1 MKCLGIIG
9 AMLLLAVASQ
19 TAFTEEN
26 TTQVSTISIV
36 NAPTPAPPRPGDKT
50 GTLTIAQQPSEEA
63 FVAPAPPPP
72 EEPKP
77 WKIPQP
83 CLLQKLGIDMSGWVQ
98 QGITFNAWNPVD
110 RFNGPVY
117 TNDRSG
123 EYMLNQAWLA
133 FVRPTKTDGDGWDIG
148 GRIDV
153 VYGEDWRYGQCEGL
167 ETTFDDPNSF
177 YGLILPQFYLEVAY
191 NDLTV
196 KMGHFATM
204 TSLEKIPAP
213 MNFFYSHSYL
223 MGGYYDPLLVTGLQ
237 AEYKISERLT
247 AVGGFNRGWMNFEN
261 DEGTLNFLGGIRWTN
276 DDKKST
282 LSAMVI
288 AGPTMTFA
296 GFHDVD
302 NFIVVYTRKFTD
314 RFWSGTQVTV
324 GRENDGSVVDPG
336 QDDSWYG
343 FEQIFTYKLNNPKW
357 EAGLRYEWVQDN
369 GGSRVGGIGNIL
381 GTGRGWTGKPGFA
394 GALSDLSLGL
404 NYHAN
409 LNCVLRPEIRWD
421 WYNGDPNPAG
431 QLPFNTF
438 NNRSQFTAAMDL
450 IVTF

>member
-1 MKCLGIIG
+1 MKCLEIVG
-9 AMLLLAVASQ
+9 AMLLVAIALQLAYA
-19 TAFTEEN
+19 EEN
-26 TTQVSTISIV
+26 TTQGSTSVAV
-36 NAPTPAPPRPGDKT
+36 NTPTLAPPKTPAPV
-50 GTLTIAQQPSEEA
+50 ASQESSEAA
-63 FVAPAPPPP
+63 FVAPASEPAA
-72 EEPKP
+72 EPKP

-83 CLLQKLGIDMSGWVQ
+83 AVLQKLGIDMSGWVQ
-98 QGITFNAWNPVD
+98 QGITFNAWNPAD
-110 RFNGPVY
+110 RFNGPIF

-133 FVRPTKTDGDGWDIG
+133 FVRPTKTDGDGFDIG
-148 GRIDV
+148 GRVDV
-153 VYGEDWRYGQCEGL
+153 VYGEDWRFGQCSGL

-196 KMGHFATM
+196 KMGHFATL
-204 TSLEKIPAP
+204 TSLEVVPAP
-213 MNFFYSHSYL
+213 MNFFYSHTYL

-237 AEYKISERLT
+237 AEYKLNEHLT
-247 AVGGFNRGWMNFEN
+247 AVGGFNRGWQAFEN
-261 DEGTLNFLGGIRWTN
+261 PEGTLNFLGGVKWKN

-282 LSAMVI
+282 FSAMVM

-302 NFIVVYTRKFTD
+302 NVILVYTRKFTD
-314 RFWSGTQVTV
+314 RFSSGTQVTV
-324 GRENDGSVVDPG
+324 GRENDGSVVNPG
-336 QDDSWYG
+336 EDDSWYG

-369 GGSRVGGIGNIL
+369 GGSRVAGIGNVL
-381 GTGRGWTGKPGFA
+381 GTGRGWTGAPGFA
-394 GALSDLSLGL
+394 GAFSDLSLGL

-409 LNCVLRPEIRWD
+409 LNCVLRPELRWD
-421 WYNGDPNPAG
+421 WYNGNANPAG
-431 QLPFNTF
+431 QLPFNDF

>member
-1 MKCLGIIG
+1 MKCLEIVGT
-9 AMLLLAVASQ
+9 MLLFAIASQMAYAEENATQGSTTLAVKTPTLAPPPPSVKTPAPVASQ
-19 TAFTEEN
+19 E
-26 TTQVSTISIV
+26 S
-36 NAPTPAPPRPGDKT
+36 
-50 GTLTIAQQPSEEA
+50 SEAA
-63 FVAPAPPPP
+63 FVAPAAQPDP
-72 EEPKP
+72 EPKP
-77 WKIPQP
+77 WKLPQP
-83 CLLQKLGIDMSGWVQ
+83 SILQKLGIDMSGWVQ
-98 QGITFNAWNPVD
+98 QGITFNAWNPTD

-237 AEYKISERLT
+237 AEYKLNERLT

-261 DEGTLNFLGGIRWTN
+261 EEGTLNFLGGVRWTN

-302 NFIVVYTRKFTD
+302 NVIVVYTRKFTD

-324 GRENDGSVVDPG
+324 GRENDGSVVNPG
-336 QDDSWYG
+336 EDDSWYG
-343 FEQIFTYKLNNPKW
+343 FEQMLTYKLNNPKW
-357 EAGLRYEWVQDN
+357 EAGIRYEWVQDN

-381 GTGRGWTGKPGFA
+381 GTGRGWTGAPGFA

-404 NYHAN
+404 NYRPN
-409 LNCVLRPEIRWD
+409 LNCVVRPEIRWD

-438 NNRSQFTAAMDL
+438 NNRSQFTAAVDL